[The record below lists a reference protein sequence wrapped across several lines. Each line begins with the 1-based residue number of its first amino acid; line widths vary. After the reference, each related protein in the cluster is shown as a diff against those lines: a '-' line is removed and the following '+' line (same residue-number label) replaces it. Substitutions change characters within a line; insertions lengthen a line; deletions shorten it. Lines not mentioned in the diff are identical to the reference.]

1 MSFPKK
7 QRPEADAPDWKSPS
21 KLSTTFDNYT
31 KVVNH
36 LQPRTPLKRRRCP
49 SPRPSSSRSFS
60 SDTEQELDSETD
72 DEALTI
78 TSPQAAE
85 PFSPR
90 QIKPLRRSRP
100 RFQKFTTS
108 STSFQ
113 EEDHRRSHHYIAQTT
128 AHDVRTDARTASS
141 SETPAIS
148 TPSASTPTTSAEWC
162 QAQQED
168 PAVVSLALATRGLLE
183 MHMSMGVHVESVEE
197 GEEDKERHAKGGGEK
212 EEKLERE
219 RQKNRKK
226 KMCKKNNGL
235 DKEAVAR
242 WLFERVASPGG
253 VDPVPDVGW

>member
-1 MSFPKK
+1 MSCPKK
-7 QRPEADAPDWKSPS
+7 QSPEADTPDWKSPL
-21 KLSTTFDNYT
+21 KLSTTF

-49 SPRPSSSRSFS
+49 SPGPSSSRSFS
-60 SDTEQELDSETD
+60 SDTEQELESDTV
-72 DEALTI
+72 DEALAI

-108 STSFQ
+108 STSPQ
-113 EEDHRRSHHYIAQTT
+113 EEDYRRSHHHIAQTT
-128 AHDVRTDARTASS
+128 AHDLRTDARTASR

-162 QAQQED
+162 QAQHED
-168 PAVVSLALATRGLLE
+168 PAAVSLALATRFFLE

-197 GEEDKERHAKGGGEK
+197 GK

-226 KMCKKNNGL
+226 KMCKKNSGL
-235 DKEAVAR
+235 DKEEVAR